1 MERGCFVGMRRYSE
15 GGDDGGAEQLRGE
28 DVEYLVDGALLA
40 QDLRAQRLTD
50 LGAIGLA
57 EEAVVEGT
65 RVCISTTVVVR
76 KRHCETLGN
85 EGEGSVVVCK
95 H

>member
-1 MERGCFVGMRRYSE
+1 M
-15 GGDDGGAEQLRGE
+15 
-28 DVEYLVDGALLA
+28 DGALLA

-57 EEAVVEGT
+57 DEAVVEGT
-65 RVCISTTVVVR
+65 RVCISATVVVR